1 MPPSTAVT
9 AGSGA
14 WPSGDPARACLVLD
28 FDGTLAPIV
37 ADPATS
43 ALPAATREVLRALAG
58 RLGRVAVVSG
68 RPAVFLADRV
78 GVDGVQLVGLYGLE
92 HVEGD
97 AVVPDDRVAAH
108 KPALDSA
115 KAALVTAVAG
125 WPGAE
130 LEDKGRALAVHWR
143 RAADRTGAAEALRD
157 AVRAVAGA
165 LQVEDGKMVVE
176 LRPPVPADKGTAVR
190 QLAEGFDEVA
200 FVGDDLGDLPALQHV
215 ARAGG
220 LAVVVEHGEETD
232 PRLRA
237 AAGVLVEGTD
247 GAAAWLAGVAART
260 AR

>member
-1 MPPSTAVT
+1 MSTGPVRTGAVP
-9 AGSGA
+9 
-14 WPSGDPARACLVLD
+14 WPAGDPARACLVLD

-43 ALPAATREVLRALAG
+43 ALPAATRQVLHDLAA

-68 RPAVFLADRV
+68 RPAGFLADRV
-78 GVDGVQLVGLYGLE
+78 GVDGVHLVGLYGLE
-92 HVEGD
+92 HVEGG
-97 AVVPDDRVAAH
+97 AVVPDARVAAH
-108 KPALDSA
+108 QPALD
-115 KAALVTAVAG
+115 AARAVLADAVAD

-143 RAADRTGAAEALRD
+143 RAVDREGAAAALGA

-190 QLAEGFDEVA
+190 RLAEGFDEVA

-215 ARAGG
+215 AAAGG
-220 LAVVVEHGEETD
+220 TAVVVDHGAETD
-232 PRLRA
+232 PRLLA
-237 AAGVLVEGTD
+237 AADVVVDGTE
-247 GAAAWLAGVAART
+247 GAAAWLVEVVRRT